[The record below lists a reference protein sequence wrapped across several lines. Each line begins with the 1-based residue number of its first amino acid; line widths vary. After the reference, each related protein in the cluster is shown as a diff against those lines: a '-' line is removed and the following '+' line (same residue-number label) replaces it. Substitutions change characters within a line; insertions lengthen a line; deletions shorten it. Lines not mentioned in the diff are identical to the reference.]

1 MEVDSEN
8 FYNQVSGKKIIAQF
22 KGEEITKVDVKG
34 NAWTIF
40 YPISEEK
47 SDSVIRQKR
56 IGMNRLFASELR
68 IYLDSGE
75 VQKITYF
82 DKPDGIFYPID
93 QIDEKE
99 KWISGFQWNPTLK
112 PRRHKNKGRL

>member
-1 MEVDSEN
+1 
-8 FYNQVSGKKIIAQF
+8 
-22 KGEEITKVDVKG
+22 
-34 NAWTIF
+34 
-40 YPISEEK
+40 
-47 SDSVIRQKR
+47 
-56 IGMNRLFASELR
+56 MNRLYASELR

-99 KWISGFQWNPTLK
+99 KWISGFQWNIINK
-112 PRRHKNKGRL
+112 PKKYNYIKF